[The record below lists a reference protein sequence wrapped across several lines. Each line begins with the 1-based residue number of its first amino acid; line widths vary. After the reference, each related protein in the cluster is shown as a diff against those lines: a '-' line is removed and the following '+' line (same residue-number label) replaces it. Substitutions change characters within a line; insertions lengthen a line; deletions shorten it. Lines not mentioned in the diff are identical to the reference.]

1 MASATATAT
10 AQNEE
15 NPIETPDQQQQEQ
28 PPSDPPTSNA
38 ASSDGVESSPKYES
52 KSVGDAPA
60 VGSEAAKKDDGDAP
74 VTDIQKKIHRAKRF
88 GMSVQPSEEEKRNSR
103 AERFGT
109 SSGSAINGSDALK
122 KSEEQKRKARAE
134 RFGSLQ
140 SAPADEE
147 AKKKARLARFAG
159 VPKTD
164 PLEEDKKKARAI
176 RFSQPPSG
184 AISQVNGKVNDIDMK
199 VAIPGKVG
207 GET

>member
-1 MASATATAT
+1 MASATATAL
-10 AQNEE
+10 NEE
-15 NPIETPDQQQQEQ
+15 NPIETPDQQQQKQ
-28 PPSDPPTSNA
+28 SDPPTTNA
-38 ASSDGVESSPKYES
+38 APSDGVNSSPKDES
-52 KSVGDAPA
+52 KSVGDSPA
-60 VGSEAAKKDDGDAP
+60 VGSEAVKNDDGDAP
-74 VTDIQKKIHRAKRF
+74 GTDIQKKIRRAERF
-88 GMSVQPSEEEKRNSR
+88 GTSVQLSEEEKRNSR

-109 SSGSAINGSDALK
+109 GSGPAINGSDVLK

-147 AKKKARLARFAG
+147 AKKKARRARFAG

-199 VAIPGKVG
+199 GAIKGKVG

>member
-1 MASATATAT
+1 MNLLISRELIVVLCGSFR
-10 AQNEE
+10 NLMEE
-15 NPIETPDQQQQEQ
+15 GFGFNPYL
-28 PPSDPPTSNA
+28 S
-38 ASSDGVESSPKYES
+38 
-52 KSVGDAPA
+52 
-60 VGSEAAKKDDGDAP
+60 
-74 VTDIQKKIHRAKRF
+74 RF
-88 GMSVQPSEEEKRNSR
+88 DNVYM
-103 AERFGT
+103 FGT

-184 AISQVNGKVNDIDMK
+184 AISQVNGKVNDIDM

>member
-1 MASATATAT
+1 M
-10 AQNEE
+10 EE
-15 NPIETPDQQQQEQ
+15 GFGFNPYL
-28 PPSDPPTSNA
+28 S
-38 ASSDGVESSPKYES
+38 
-52 KSVGDAPA
+52 
-60 VGSEAAKKDDGDAP
+60 
-74 VTDIQKKIHRAKRF
+74 RF
-88 GMSVQPSEEEKRNSR
+88 DNVYM
-103 AERFGT
+103 FGT